1 MDKEIVNVEAIK
13 HVRSLLAT
21 FKKRKINLLKKAHEI
36 NILCGVDLCMII
48 FGPNSRDGPSRP
60 ETWASKEGQLLNII
74 NRYKEA
80 TEGVNNNHA
89 QRASSSSVFHENSV
103 DEIAEMGNIDI
114 NGKFSTWDPRFDKL
128 SEDQLRLIIS
138 KVMVKLNAAA
148 RKLEKM
154 KRGENV
160 VKRDD
165 SKEEHLNNNKVIMFQ
180 SDPDKLRRELSSSSL
195 SSNGGSEFGGDV
207 SL

>member
-1 MDKEIVNVEAIK
+1 MDKGIVNVEAIK
-13 HVRSLLAT
+13 NVTVRSLLAT

-60 ETWASKEGQLLNII
+60 ETWASEEGQLLNII
-74 NRYKEA
+74 NRYKEV

-103 DEIAEMGNIDI
+103 EEIAKMGNIDI

-128 SEDQLRLIIS
+128 SEDQLRLIIG

-148 RKLEKM
+148 RKLEMMKM
-154 KRGENV
+154 
-160 VKRDD
+160 DD
-165 SKEEHLNNNKVIMFQ
+165 SKKEHLNTNKV
-180 SDPDKLRRELSSSSL
+180 RRELSSSSL
-195 SSNGGSEFGGDV
+195 NNNGGGCESMMAIEYGEQTNWMPPENN
-207 SL
+207 

>member
-1 MDKEIVNVEAIK
+1 MDKEIVNVEANK
-13 HVRSLLAT
+13 QLKSHGKSLLAT
-21 FKKRKINLLKKAHEI
+21 FKKRKVNLLKKAGEI

-60 ETWASKEGQLLNII
+60 ETWASKEVQLINII
-74 NRYKEA
+74 NRYKEV
-80 TEGVNNNHA
+80 TEGVNNHA
-89 QRASSSSVFHENSV
+89 QRASSSSAFHENSV
-103 DEIAEMGNIDI
+103 GEIAKMGNIDI

-128 SEDQLRLIIS
+128 SEDQLRLITG
-138 KVMVKLNAAA
+138 KVVVKLNAAA
-148 RKLEKM
+148 RKLRKM

-165 SKEEHLNNNKVIMFQ
+165 SNKEHLNNNKV
-180 SDPDKLRRELSSSSL
+180 LNLV
-195 SSNGGSEFGGDV
+195 GDV